1 MKFDYDVIIIGSGP
15 AGFSC
20 AMQST
25 KFGKKVLIVEA
36 NDLKMGGSW
45 ISKGTVPSKALRSA
59 AKLIQSFQ
67 SQFGDEIG
75 RKPYQQFRMED
86 IMKYK
91 SPILESKNRN
101 YVDDIIKNEIHTARG
116 WGRIIGKNEVEVLDN
131 LKQKKKYTAEYILIS
146 TGSRPSQPKNFSV
159 DNNKV
164 LDYSS
169 ILDLT
174 HIPRRLV
181 IVGGGIISLE
191 FATIF
196 SALGTR
202 VTILNESNETL
213 SFLDDEIKNH
223 LYSILKTKT
232 IQIVNNMSVDKISY
246 NDLRTCSEVLYHTK
260 DEDRQQVVETDQIL
274 FVGSKVPN
282 TENIGLEDLHIK
294 VGDEGTIITDNS
306 YQTSV
311 PNIYAAGDV
320 IGQPALASASFLQGR
335 LASVNMFGNRD
346 DVTDATRDM
355 PYGIYSIPEISGIG
369 LTEQQATDLGLEVT
383 VGRAYYK
390 SMTRAFLNHETD
402 GMLKLVFRNDN
413 LKLIGVH
420 IIGEQASDMVHIGQA
435 VMAFDGDIKY
445 FIERVLN
452 YPTYAEA
459 YKTAAFNGLNRVHKS
474 GVKYKKIL
482 DKNT

>member
-25 KFGKKVLIVEA
+25 KFDKKVLIVEA
-36 NDLKMGGSW
+36 NDTNMGGSW

-67 SQFGDEIG
+67 SQFGDEKG

-101 YVDDIIKNEIHTARG
+101 YVDDIIKNEVHTARG
-116 WGRIIGKNEVEVLDN
+116 WGRIIGKNEVEVIDN
-131 LKQKKKYTAEYILIS
+131 LNQKKKYTAEYILIS
-146 TGSRPSQPKNFSV
+146 TGSRPSPPENITI
-159 DNNKV
+159 DNKQV

-169 ILDLT
+169 ILELT

-181 IVGGGIISLE
+181 IIGGGIITLE

-202 VTILNESNETL
+202 VTVLNESSETL
-213 SFLDDEIKNH
+213 SFLDEEIKNH
-223 LYSILKTKT
+223 LNSILKTKT
-232 IQIVNNMSVDKISY
+232 IQVVNNISVEKISY
-246 NDLRTCSEVLYHTK
+246 NDLRTNSEVLYRTK
-260 DEDRQQVVETDQIL
+260 EEDRLQVVETDQIL

-282 TENIGLEDLHIK
+282 TENLGVEDLKIK
-294 VGDEGTIITDNS
+294 LTDEGTILTDK
-306 YQTSV
+306 YYKTSV

-320 IGQPALASASFLQGR
+320 IGQPTLASASFLQGR

-369 LTEQQATDLGLEVT
+369 LTEKQAIELGLEVT

-413 LKLIGVH
+413 LKLVGVH

-459 YKTAAFNGLNRVHKS
+459 YKIAAFNGLNRVHKS

-482 DKNT
+482 DKNS

>member
-25 KFGKKVLIVEA
+25 KLNKKVLIIEA
-36 NDLKMGGSW
+36 DDMNMGGSW
-45 ISKGTVPSKALRSA
+45 INKGTVPSKALRSA

-67 SQFGDEIG
+67 SQFGDEKG

-91 SPILESKNRN
+91 SPIVESKNRH
-101 YVDDIIKNEIHTARG
+101 YVDDIIKNEVHTARG
-116 WGRIIGKNEVEVLDN
+116 WGRITGKNEVEVIDL
-131 LKQKKKYTAEYILIS
+131 LKKKKKYTAEFILIS
-146 TGSRPSQPKNFSV
+146 TGSSPSQPKNFTI
-159 DNNKV
+159 DHKQV

-169 ILDLT
+169 VVQLT

-181 IVGGGIISLE
+181 IIGGGIISLE
-191 FATIF
+191 FATTF
-196 SALGTR
+196 AALGTR
-202 VTILNESNETL
+202 VTILNEGNEML
-213 SFLDDEIKNH
+213 AFLDDEISNH
-223 LYSILKTKT
+223 LNTILKNKT
-232 IQIVNNMSVDKISY
+232 IQVVNNMTVDKISY
-246 NDLRTCSEVLYHTK
+246 NDLRTCSEVLYRTR
-260 DEDRQQVVETDQIL
+260 DEDRLQVVETDHIL

-282 TENIGLEDLHIK
+282 IDNLGLEDLKIEM
-294 VGDEGTIITDNS
+294 GEEGTIITNNS

-335 LASVNMFGNRD
+335 LASASMFGNRD
-346 DVTDATRDM
+346 DATDGTRDM
-355 PYGIYSIPEISGIG
+355 PYGIYSVPEISGIG
-369 LTEQQATDLGLEVT
+369 LTEKQAIELGLEVT

-420 IIGEQASDMVHIGQA
+420 IIGEQASDLTHIGQA

-445 FIERVLN
+445 FIDRVLN

-459 YKTAAFNGLNRVHKS
+459 YKIAAFNGLNLLHKS

-482 DKNT
+482 DKNN

>member
-25 KFGKKVLIVEA
+25 KFGKKVLLVEA
-36 NDLKMGGSW
+36 NDSNMGGSW
-45 ISKGTVPSKALRSA
+45 ISKGTVPSKALRAA
-59 AKLIQSFQ
+59 AKLIHSFQ
-67 SQFGDEIG
+67 SQFGDEKG

-101 YVDDIIKNEIHTARG
+101 YVDDIIKNDVHIARG
-116 WGRIIGKNEVEVLDN
+116 WGRIIGKHEVEVVDN
-131 LKQKKKYTAEYILIS
+131 LKQKKKYTAKFILIS
-146 TGSRPSQPKNFSV
+146 TGSRPSQPKNITI
-159 DNNKV
+159 DHKLV

-169 ILDLT
+169 ILELT

-181 IVGGGIISLE
+181 IIGGGIISLE
-191 FATIF
+191 FATTF

-202 VTILNESNETL
+202 VTVLNESNETL
-213 SFLDDEIKNH
+213 SFLDQEIKDYLN
-223 LYSILKTKT
+223 SILKTKT
-232 IQIVNNMSVDKISY
+232 IQVVNNMTIDKISY
-246 NDLRTCSEVLYHTK
+246 NDLRTCSEVLYRTK
-260 DEDRQQVVETDQIL
+260 DEDRLQVVETDQIL

-282 TENIGLEDLHIK
+282 TENIGLDELK
-294 VGDEGTIITDNS
+294 VKMDDQGTIITDQS
-306 YQTSV
+306 YKTSI

-335 LASVNMFGNRD
+335 LASVSMFGDRD
-346 DVTDATRDM
+346 VVGDATRDI
-355 PYGIYSIPEISGIG
+355 PYGIYSIPELSGIG
-369 LTEQQATDLGLEVT
+369 LTEKQAQDLGLEVT
-383 VGRAYYK
+383 VGRTYYK

-420 IIGEQASDMVHIGQA
+420 IIGESASDMIHIGQA

-445 FIERVLN
+445 FIERVQN
-452 YPTYAEA
+452 YPSYAEA
-459 YKTAAFNGLNRVHKS
+459 YKIAAFNGLNRIHKS
-474 GVKYKKIL
+474 GLKYNKVLNKSI
-482 DKNT
+482 